1 MKLQFDQLAS
11 ELLMKNENY
20 DTGADGY
27 LEPKNFNLAKE
38 IKETVASM
46 LNGEVSLYGDGV
58 YNTDIIKNLR
68 FEEGVIKGTHFTG
81 GNFDCKLNNIKPQ
94 NVSVAGKNKT
104 K

>member
-11 ELLMKNENY
+11 ELLMDNENY

-46 LNGEVSLYGDGV
+46 LNGEFSSLDGV
-58 YNTDIIKNLR
+58 YNTDIIQNLR

-81 GNFDCKLNNIKPQ
+81 GKFVCKLNNIKPQ